1 MINNIHQLFE
11 VVGASVILIGGFFV
25 IYAGLYDLCQIMDK
39 SKARRIK
46 QRQLRERKERLFKNN
61 KVA

>member
-1 MINNIHQLFE
+1 MINIHQFFE
-11 VVGASVILIGGFFV
+11 IIGASIVLTGGFIV
-25 IYAGLYDLCQIMDK
+25 TYAGLYDLCHIMDK

-46 QRQLRERKERLFKNN
+46 QRQLKQRKERLFKNN

>member
-1 MINNIHQLFE
+1 MNIHQLLE

-25 IYAGLYDLCQIMDK
+25 SYAVLYDLCHIMDK

-46 QRQLRERKERLFKNN
+46 QRELRQRKERLFKNN
-61 KVA
+61 KVI

>member
-1 MINNIHQLFE
+1 MNIHQLLE
-11 VVGASVILIGGFFV
+11 VVGASVILISGFFIV
-25 IYAGLYDLCQIMDK
+25 YAGLYDLCQIMDK

-46 QRQLRERKERLFKNN
+46 QRQLKQRKERLFKNN

>member
-1 MINNIHQLFE
+1 MNIHQLFE
-11 VVGASVILIGGFFV
+11 VIGASVVLIGGFLILNV
-25 IYAGLYDLCQIMDK
+25 GLYDLCHIMDK

-46 QRQLRERKERLFKNN
+46 QRQLRQRKERLFKNN